1 MFLSSRLIMNS
12 RQLWKS
18 YQRHK
23 FLRAEASWDIL
34 KIRDSE
40 MAFPAVST
48 TDTMLFHQNTHKT
61 CTGNND
67 V

>member
-1 MFLSSRLIMNS
+1 MNS

-18 YQRHK
+18 YQRYK
-23 FLRAEASWDIL
+23 FSRAETSWDIL

-40 MAFPAVST
+40 MAFPGVST
-48 TDTMLFHQNTHKT
+48 TDTKLFHQNTHKT